1 MTQTRDIW
9 PELTLLF
16 RDFFLDDDI
25 QLHAGMTSRD
35 VVGWDSLNNIALMS
49 AIQQHFRINSQFAI
63 PIAEEC
69 RRPRGMRR
77 REVGAMIAF

>member
-1 MTQTRDIW
+1 VTQTRDIW

-35 VVGWDSLNNIALMS
+35 VVGWGSLNNIALMS
-49 AIQQHFRINSQFAI
+49 AVQQHFRIKLSIRDTESLKNVGDLA
-63 PIAEEC
+63 AC
-69 RRPRGMRR
+69 
-77 REVGAMIAF
+77 VGAKLAP

>member
-49 AIQQHFRINSQFAI
+49 AIQQHFRIKLSIRDTELLKNVGDLA
-63 PIAEEC
+63 AC
-69 RRPRGMRR
+69 
-77 REVGAMIAF
+77 VGAKLAP

>member
-49 AIQQHFRINSQFAI
+49 AVQQHFRIKLSIRDTESLKNVGDLA
-63 PIAEEC
+63 AC
-69 RRPRGMRR
+69 
-77 REVGAMIAF
+77 VGAKLAP

>member
-1 MTQTRDIW
+1 VTQTRDIW

-49 AIQQHFRINSQFAI
+49 AVQQHFRIKLSIRDTESLKNVGDLA
-63 PIAEEC
+63 AC
-69 RRPRGMRR
+69 
-77 REVGAMIAF
+77 VGAKLAP